1 MYPKAYVD
9 YLVHFHGDR
18 DYFECHEILE
28 EYWKETD
35 NGNKASIWVGL
46 ILLAVST
53 YHHRRNNFSG
63 ALRTIGK
70 AKGIF
75 TDKENNLRDLGID
88 PKLFMGLINELIKK
102 IEDHKDYQSVILPL
116 SDRELIELCKKTC
129 IEKGTHWL
137 KDSDINNYELL
148 HRHMT
153 RDRTDVILERENA
166 IRSKTK
172 GSE

>member
-35 NGNKASIWVGL
+35 NGNKSSIWVGL
-46 ILLAVST
+46 ILLAVSA

-63 ALRTIGK
+63 ALRTLVK
-70 AKGIF
+70 AEAIF
-75 TDKENNLRDLGID
+75 TDKINSLPTLGIE
-88 PKLFMGLINELIKK
+88 PIPLMGLINELIKK
-102 IEDHKDYQSVILPL
+102 IQNHTEYESVSLPL
-116 SDRELIELCKKTC
+116 SDPDLIEICKITC
-129 IEKGTHWL
+129 LEKGFHWL
-137 KDSDINNYELL
+137 KDSDVSNYDLL
-148 HRHMT
+148 HRHIT
-153 RDRTDVILERENA
+153 RDRTDVIFEREKA
-166 IRSKTK
+166 IKSKGK